1 MNMHW
6 RVPITTEPKPIDGA
20 ELLWSLCR
28 AIENLPPLFAN
39 PLRLAMPASPAQ
51 AGEEWDQ
58 FHGRME
64 QRHA

>member
-51 AGEEWDQ
+51 AGEEGDQ

-64 QRHA
+64 KRHA

>member
-1 MNMHW
+1 MHW

-20 ELLWSLCR
+20 DLLWSLCR
-28 AIENLPPLFAN
+28 AIESLPPLFAN

-51 AGEEWDQ
+51 AGEEGDQ
-58 FHGRME
+58 FGGRSE